1 MKTKFQYGDITGDI
15 IGAFYKVLGRA
26 NIEGLKEPALIRAL
40 AAELELR
47 GRKTRREVL
56 VTHRYKSKTIG
67 SARIDLLVEGKVAV
81 EAKKLKELRSQDEA
95 QLRAYMQGGKYA
107 VGLLLNFSRE
117 NAQTKRLDER
127 QFAPKK

>member
-1 MKTKFQYGDITGDI
+1 MKKNFLYGDITGDI
-15 IGAFYKVLGRA
+15 IGAFYRVMERA
-26 NIEGLKEPALIRAL
+26 NIEGLREPAITRAL
-40 AAELELR
+40 AAELALR
-47 GRKTRREVL
+47 GRKSRREVS

-67 SARIDLLVEGKVAV
+67 SARIDLLVEGKVVV

-107 VGLLLNFSRE
+107 VGLLLNFNRE
-117 NAQTKRLDER
+117 NAQTRRLDER